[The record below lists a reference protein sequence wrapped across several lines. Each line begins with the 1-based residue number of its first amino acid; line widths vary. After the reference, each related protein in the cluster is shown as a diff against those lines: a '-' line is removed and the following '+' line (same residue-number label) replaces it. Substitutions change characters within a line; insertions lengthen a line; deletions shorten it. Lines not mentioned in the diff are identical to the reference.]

1 MLSGTANIRASM
13 SRFRISF
20 DTAYKTR
27 LSCKD
32 FFCKNLSCFFA
43 FLIKIVF

>member
-1 MLSGTANIRASM
+1 MLSGTANIWASM

-20 DTAYKTR
+20 DTAYKTT

-32 FFCKNLSCFFA
+32 FFAKILVV
-43 FLIKIVF
+43 FLHF

>member
-1 MLSGTANIRASM
+1 MLSGTANIWASM

-27 LSCKD
+27 LSCKILGYT
-32 FFCKNLSCFFA
+32 FLSLNVLSFNF
-43 FLIKIVF
+43 